1 MHAALTANH
10 LEIVKLLLLKR
21 ARTDIPDHEGVTTEQ
36 LAKNSGIDLKELL
49 FQALKQ
55 LQTAFTTTF
64 NTRLYKTDLIISS
77 QQH

>member
-10 LEIVKLLLLKR
+10 LEIVKMLLLKG
-21 ARTDIPDHEGVTTEQ
+21 ARTDIPDHAGVTAEQ
-36 LAKNSGIDLKELL
+36 FAKNSSIDLRELL

-55 LQTAFTTTF
+55 VQTTFTTTF

-77 QQH
+77 QH